1 MANPDPDLI
10 ELFKEE
16 SRERLSHTGRLIND
30 IRSNKNLPSAL
41 EGINR
46 ELHTI
51 KGSVKMIGFSKL
63 GTFVHEVEGITA
75 LLINPDGEVDAD
87 LLDLL
92 EEACDEIANHVD
104 LVIQDSQDRAPEE
117 LSKKIQDILQSSP
130 NERTPSKTS
139 KKAQASFPAPPTI
152 PEENS
157 TPSESPE
164 PPPNTNQSSAEI
176 HWSTPLP
183 DPKAEDKSQ
192 ERPETPS
199 RESRRVKRPERPS
212 KRRGQGSTEE
222 LVRVRSSKL
231 SSLDTLVSDL
241 IDSRLRFD
249 HHERGLADL
258 LRKVEN
264 REVAIELY
272 QQFHEDRHHLNL
284 IVKGLEQLA
293 IDLRLRP
300 LSPVFDTIARTGRD
314 LARKFGKKVRIQIS
328 GENTELDRV
337 ILDGIRDPLA
347 HVIRNVIDHG
357 IEMPHDRVK
366 AGKKEK
372 GVVELAA
379 YQDGVAVVI
388 RIADDGAGV
397 NTEKLKEKVI
407 QKGLLTEE
415 EVSKMS
421 HKELIDLVFIPGL
434 STRAQATETSGRG
447 VGMDVVRRNVEA
459 LKGEA
464 HIDSKLG
471 KGTIIELRVPLT
483 LLVSRVLLTKVGD
496 SIFAFATESLDSTE
510 SMDVKKYTEY
520 AGMTVFKVRE
530 RHVPIVSLNKL
541 LDLPEEENKDSQ
553 RRLAIVRHKEDLLAL
568 EIDEFVGE
576 RSVVI
581 KPLGWPLVNV
591 PAISGAVLLGSGE
604 MALTVHVPGLIERF
618 YQSAPKGQ
626 TKRLITREQK
636 NRKIIL
642 VVDDSKIYR
651 SMAQSSLE
659 SLGYEV
665 HIATDG
671 EDGWEKLNQNIPDL
685 VLTDY
690 EMPRLNGLQLTQRIK
705 ESEHYKH
712 VPVIIISTHSTD
724 EDKERG
730 FQVGANDYLSKTEW
744 NDDIL
749 NQAILRQI
757 Y

>member
-1 MANPDPDLI
+1 MAEMEPDLI
-10 ELFKEE
+10 EIFKEE
-16 SRERLSHTGRLIND
+16 SQERLSHAGRLIND
-30 IRSNKNLPSAL
+30 IRNNKNLPAAL

-63 GTFVHEVEGITA
+63 GTFVHEVEGITP
-75 LLINPDGEVDAD
+75 LITLSGQVNTS

-104 LVIQDSQDRAPEE
+104 LIIQDGQDRAPED
-117 LSKKIQDILQSSP
+117 LSKKIESILKSTQREGKKTPQAKQAQFPADPSPKTPESPSAPAPHNSQSS
-130 NERTPSKTS
+130 T
-139 KKAQASFPAPPTI
+139 
-152 PEENS
+152 
-157 TPSESPE
+157 
-164 PPPNTNQSSAEI
+164 EI

-183 DPKAEDKSQ
+183 DQKTNTQEQ

-199 RESRRVKRPERPS
+199 RESHRVKRPERPS
-212 KRRGQGSTEE
+212 KRRGPASTEE

-249 HHERGLADL
+249 HHERGLSDL
-258 LRKVEN
+258 LRKVES
-264 REVAIELY
+264 REIAIELY

-300 LSPVFDTIARTGRD
+300 LSPVFDNIARTGRD

-357 IEMPHDRVK
+357 IEMPHDRIK

-388 RIADDGAGV
+388 RVADDGAGV
-397 NTEKLKEKVI
+397 NTDKLKKKVI
-407 QKGLLTEE
+407 EKGLLSEE
-415 EVSKMS
+415 EVSKMT

-464 HIDSKLG
+464 HIDSKVG

-483 LLVSRVLLTKVGD
+483 LLVSRVLLTKIGD
-496 SIFAFATESLDSTE
+496 SIFAFATEALDSTE
-510 SMDVKKYTEY
+510 SMYVQDYTEY

-530 RHVPIVSLNKL
+530 RHVPIVSMRKL
-541 LDLPEEENKDSQ
+541 LDLPEEEDDDPQ
-553 RRLAIVRHKEDLLAL
+553 RRLVVVRHKEDLLAL
-568 EIDEFVGE
+568 EIDEFIGE

-581 KPLGWPLVNV
+581 KPLGWPLINV

-618 YQSAPKGQ
+618 YQGAPKGQ
-626 TKRLITREQK
+626 SKRLITRGQSK
-636 NRKIIL
+636 RKIIL

-651 SMAQSSLE
+651 NMARNSLE

-665 HIATDG
+665 RMATDG
-671 EDGWEKLNQNIPDL
+671 EDGWEQLNQNIPDL

>member
-1 MANPDPDLI
+1 
-10 ELFKEE
+10 F
-16 SRERLSHTGRLIND
+16 
-30 IRSNKNLPSAL
+30 
-41 EGINR
+41 
-46 ELHTI
+46 
-51 KGSVKMIGFSKL
+51 
-63 GTFVHEVEGITA
+63 
-75 LLINPDGEVDAD
+75 
-87 LLDLL
+87 
-92 EEACDEIANHVD
+92 
-104 LVIQDSQDRAPEE
+104 DS
-117 LSKKIQDILQSSP
+117 
-130 NERTPSKTS
+130 
-139 KKAQASFPAPPTI
+139 
-152 PEENS
+152 
-157 TPSESPE
+157 
-164 PPPNTNQSSAEI
+164 
-176 HWSTPLP
+176 
-183 DPKAEDKSQ
+183 
-192 ERPETPS
+192 
-199 RESRRVKRPERPS
+199 
-212 KRRGQGSTEE
+212 
-222 LVRVRSSKL
+222 
-231 SSLDTLVSDL
+231 
-241 IDSRLRFD
+241 
-249 HHERGLADL
+249 
-258 LRKVEN
+258 
-264 REVAIELY
+264 
-272 QQFHEDRHHLNL
+272 
-284 IVKGLEQLA
+284 
-293 IDLRLRP
+293 
-300 LSPVFDTIARTGRD
+300 IARTGRD

-357 IEMPHDRVK
+357 IEMPRDRLK

-388 RIADDGAGV
+388 RVADDGAGV
-397 NTEKLKEKVI
+397 NTEKLKKNVI
-407 QKGLLTEE
+407 EKGLISEE
-415 EVSKMS
+415 EVAKMS

-464 HIDSKLG
+464 HIDSKIG

-510 SMDVKKYTEY
+510 SMYVQDYTEY

-530 RHVPIVSLNKL
+530 RHVPIISLKKL
-541 LDLPEEENKDSQ
+541 LDLPEEEDRNPQ
-553 RRLAIVRHKEDLLAL
+553 RRLVVVRHKEDLLAL

-581 KPLGWPLVNV
+581 KPLGWPLINV

-604 MALTVHVPGLIERF
+604 MALTLHVPGLIERF
-618 YQSAPKGQ
+618 YQGAPKGQ
-626 TKRLITREQK
+626 TKRLISRGREK
-636 NRKIIL
+636 RKIIL

-651 SMAQSSLE
+651 NMARNSLE
-659 SLGYEV
+659 SMGYEV
-665 HIATDG
+665 HMATDG
-671 EDGWEKLNQNIPDL
+671 EDGWEQLNQNIPDL